1 MGKIDLEINDRDD
14 DFTKK
19 ARKEIALAYHYY
31 GDRVRKL
38 FLLGALIMVAGL
50 PFLYDVIPQP
60 ISFSILAIFILLA
73 AAGLTNPQQVFTST
87 VNVALAVMA
96 TGTFEYY
103 AVYASQ
109 NFGIWSLFF
118 WANEALAVNFLFA
131 SYYSIKT
138 LRGAL
143 VLENGNGKKDS
154 RSFSKSED
162 F

>member
-1 MGKIDLEINDRDD
+1 MSRVDVEIGGPAD

-19 ARKEIALAYHYY
+19 TREEIALAYHYY

-50 PFLYDVIPQP
+50 PFLYDVIPLP
-60 ISFSILAIFILLA
+60 VPFSILAIFILLA
-73 AAGLTNPQQVFTST
+73 AAGLTNPQQVLTSA
-87 VNVALAVMA
+87 VNVALAVLA
-96 TGTFEYY
+96 TGAFEYY

-109 NFGIWSLFF
+109 NFGVWSLFF

-131 SYYSIKT
+131 SYYGIKT

-143 VLENGNGKKDS
+143 VLENGKGEKK
-154 RSFSKSED
+154 
-162 F
+162 

>member
-1 MGKIDLEINDRDD
+1 MSPIDVESGRGRE
-14 DFTKK
+14 DFIKK
-19 ARKEIALAYHYY
+19 ARQEIALAYHYH

-60 ISFSILAIFILLA
+60 TSFSIFAVFILLA
-73 AAGLTNPQQVFTST
+73 AAGFTNPQQVLTSAI
-87 VNVALAVMA
+87 NVSLAVFA
-96 TGTFEYY
+96 TGIFEYY

-109 NFGIWSLFF
+109 NYGIDGLFF
-118 WANEALAVNFLFA
+118 WTNEALAINFLFA

-143 VLENGNGKKDS
+143 VLENGKEEK
-154 RSFSKSED
+154 E
-162 F
+162 